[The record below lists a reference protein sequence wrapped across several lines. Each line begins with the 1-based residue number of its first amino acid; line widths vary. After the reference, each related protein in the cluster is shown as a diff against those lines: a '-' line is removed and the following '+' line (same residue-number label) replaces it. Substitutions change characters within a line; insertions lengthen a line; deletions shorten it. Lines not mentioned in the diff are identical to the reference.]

1 MCDKIYELSRF
12 VYTCTQLSSGV
23 ASLTM
28 WLQPRIVYKPV
39 PSIMFSVTD
48 STGTKKSIEK
58 SMQVFIGITGEQ
70 SVKETMSAIS
80 NDIVEQLHQVAL
92 QVKVLSNYWS
102 NEQSFV
108 VGLLNDFNDKL
119 TVDEVFV
126 Q

>member
-1 MCDKIYELSRF
+1 
-12 VYTCTQLSSGV
+12 
-23 ASLTM
+23 
-28 WLQPRIVYKPV
+28 
-39 PSIMFSVTD
+39 
-48 STGTKKSIEK
+48 
-58 SMQVFIGITGEQ
+58 MQVFIGITGEQ